1 MKKWTCCVLS
11 AVLLTAFSVNSV
23 KGENLQGKNIFSGSS
38 LLKKAVSFFMG
49 IDEKNGEDIISVAVD
64 LTKDEK
70 FSLEIEKINMET
82 VLEENEASKAKADD
96 ENTVKEE
103 NGKKVLIYHTHTD
116 EAYFKGDAQYVETSV
131 GRTAD
136 NNYNVVNIGEKL
148 KEELEMRGFA
158 VTHDSENNLKN
169 GFNKA
174 YQTSYETI
182 KKYIGETDIYIDL
195 HRDAYMGQERN
206 FISANGKEY
215 AHVCF
220 VVAKGENYND
230 KPHWQ
235 ENYKLARKLTDK
247 MNEICPGIAKDIIFK
262 NTRFNQHVS
271 DSCLLIEMGNER
283 NTVEQVR
290 ASAEI
295 VASAMSEILK
305 YA

>member
-1 MKKWTCCVLS
+1 MLS
-11 AVLLTAFSVNSV
+11 GILLATFSANPI
-23 KGENLQGKNIFSGSS
+23 QGKVSGEKDGTFASS

-49 IDEKNGEDIISVAVD
+49 IDAKNGENVIAVAVD
-64 LTKDEK
+64 LTNDEK
-70 FSLEIEKINMET
+70 FSLEIEKINKETAYGGKEEKNEATDSETSENDEKNET
-82 VLEENEASKAKADD
+82 V
-96 ENTVKEE
+96 
-103 NGKKVLIYHTHTD
+103 KKVLIYHTHTD

-158 VTHDSENNLKN
+158 VTHESANNLKN

-195 HRDAYMGQERN
+195 HRDAYMGTEPN

-247 MNEICPGIAKDIIFK
+247 MNELCPGIAKDIIFK

-295 VASAMSEILK
+295 VASAMDEILN